1 MRQLTQRIENLSPA
15 KRALLEMK
23 LREKVP
29 GPEASS
35 ILVPR
40 PHRASAPLSFA
51 QESLWFL
58 EQLNPNTARYNLSDA
73 LRLRGTLNLAALEQ
87 ALNNIVAR
95 HEALRT
101 CFVETDNEVRQ
112 NIEAASFLQLR
123 FVNLTLL
130 PETERTSEAQRILA
144 SAVELPF
151 DLSRGPLV
159 RFTLLRLNEQ
169 EHILLV
175 LMHHIISD
183 GWSVGI
189 FWKEFAAH
197 YASCLHDTP
206 VDLPDLPIQFGD
218 YTTWRREQSGGR
230 AFELQLAYWKKQLAA
245 APALLELPTDRPRPA
260 VQSSRG
266 AQSSS
271 VLPRALCDAL
281 KALSQ
286 RQGVTLFMTTL
297 AAFYTLLAR
306 YTGQEDLVVGSP
318 LTGRTHTETENLIG
332 FFVNTLALR
341 TDVTGDPTFCELLK
355 RVRDTALGAY
365 SHQDIPFEKLVAE
378 LRPERSLSYNPIFQ
392 TAFALQHEATSDLQ
406 LTGLQLSPV
415 KLGSVTAKFDLFLSL
430 CEAPDGL
437 RATIEYNTDLF
448 EAATIARM
456 LSHYQ
461 NLLTGIISDQTL
473 RLSELPLLTDAE
485 QHQLLVEWNDTATD
499 YPQDLCLHQL
509 FEARVVSSPD
519 AIAVIA
525 DEVSITYR
533 ELNRRAN
540 QVAHYLRAEG
550 IAPDSLVGIYTDRSL
565 LMVIGILGI
574 LKAGGAYLPLDQSY
588 PPARLAFMLED
599 AQTPIILT
607 QQKLLA
613 NLPATAAKVV
623 ALDTNWEIISRHK
636 EDNPN
641 NVTQP
646 DNLAYV
652 IYTSGSTGQP
662 KGTAIPHRAVN
673 RLVFKTNY
681 VQLEA
686 TDCIAQ
692 VSNISFDA
700 ATFELWGALLHGVR
714 LVLINKDI
722 ALSPGNF
729 AEQIRTHQVT
739 TMFLTTALFNLL
751 SREAPTAFST
761 LKTLM
766 FGGEACDPN
775 CVRDVLRKGPPQRL
789 LHVYGPTES
798 TTFASWHLIE
808 TVPEG
813 ATTISIGRPISNTTI
828 YILDH
833 DLNPVPIGVHG
844 EIYIGGA
851 GLAREYLHQPEL
863 TEEKFIVSSFEF
875 RVSRPGANNND
886 LQPETQNPKPDHR
899 LYRTGDIAR
908 YLPDGSIEFI
918 GRKDQQIKLRGFRIE
933 LGEIETALLAHPAIQ
948 DAVVVMTEGT
958 ENNKRLLAWYV
969 ATEDAAVSVSELR
982 DFLKQRLPDY
992 MLPAIFFSLSEMPL
1006 TPNGKVDRHRLPA
1019 PEAAHVEQKREV
1031 GAPRDELELRLTWI
1045 WEKVLGV
1052 AVIGVNDNFFDLGG
1066 HSLIAVRLF
1075 TEIEKVCGKRL
1086 PLATLFQSPTIAQ
1099 LADKLRQQGWQ
1110 PAWNSLVALRP
1121 SGARPPF
1128 FCVHAVGGNV
1138 LEYQALARYLAP
1150 EQPFYGLQSIGLD
1163 GRQTPLISIA
1173 AMAAHYI
1180 KEMRQLQPAG
1190 PYYLGGR
1197 SFGGA
1202 VAFEMARQLQSQ
1214 GEPVALLAMLDTYPL
1229 GWLKLLEPALAANYK
1244 RAFQRQAIKRHLA
1257 NLRTLSLKGKVN
1269 YFLVKA
1275 NYKKRKYLHLIWKFR
1290 QRFQAG
1296 TVRSLAEKL
1305 RDIEELNY
1313 LASKNYTPQIYQG
1326 QVTFFCAGEEISA
1339 AESQLGW
1346 KLLSAGNVEVVD
1358 IPGDHQSMIKEP
1370 HVIALANKLQAA
1382 LNTAQAAQ
1390 KSQVEGGHQND

>member
-1 MRQLTQRIENLSPA
+1 MRQITQRIEHLSSA
-15 KRALLEMK
+15 KRALLE
-23 LREKVP
+23 LRLRQKAQMIAIAQPV
-29 GPEASS
+29 
-35 ILVPR
+35 LPR
-40 PHRASAPLSFA
+40 AERHFAPLAFN

-58 EQLNPNTARYNLSDA
+58 EQLNPQTSIYNLSDA
-73 LRLRGTLNLAALEQ
+73 RRLTGTLEVAALQQSLDAMVE
-87 ALNNIVAR
+87 R

-101 CFVETDNEVRQ
+101 AFGDCEGEPHQIISAPQPIKLNWHDLSHH
-112 NIEAASFLQLR
+112 A
-123 FVNLTLL
+123 
-130 PETERTSEAQRILA
+130 ETERENLAQRLLR
-144 SAVELPF
+144 EETERPF
-151 DLSRGPLV
+151 DLSHGQLIRI
-159 RFTLLRLNEQ
+159 TLIKLKPQ
-169 EHILLV
+169 QHILLV
-175 LMHHIISD
+175 MMHHIISD
-183 GWSVGI
+183 GWSLGI
-189 FWKEFAAH
+189 FWQELAQH
-197 YASCLHDTP
+197 YESFCQLINFS
-206 VDLPDLPIQFGD
+206 LPELPIQFAD
-218 YTTWRREQSGGR
+218 YAVWQRQNLLGE
-230 AFELQLAYWKKQLAA
+230 AFNQHLEYWQQQLAD

-260 VQSSRG
+260 VQTFRG
-266 AQSSS
+266 AQQTVS
-271 VLPRALCDAL
+271 LPRELHNELLALSRCEGVTPFILLLTAF
-281 KALSQ
+281 KALL
-286 RQGVTLFMTTL
+286 VH
-297 AAFYTLLAR
+297 
-306 YTGQEDLVVGSP
+306 YTGQDDIVVGSP
-318 LTGRTHTETENLIG
+318 LAGRTQTETENLIG
-332 FFVNTLALR
+332 FFVNPLVLR
-341 TDVTGDPTFCELLK
+341 TNLSGNPTFREMLR
-355 RVRDTALGAY
+355 RVRDTALGAFA
-365 SHQDIPFEKLVAE
+365 HQDVPFEKLVAE

-392 TAFALQHEATSDLQ
+392 TAFALHNQTTPALQ
-406 LTGLQLSPV
+406 MAGLSLSPI
-415 KLGSVTAKFDLFLSL
+415 KLGAVTAKFDLYVSL
-430 CEAPDGL
+430 RETPDEWSV
-437 RATIEYNTDLF
+437 TIEYNTDLF
-448 EAATIARM
+448 DHATIERM
-456 LSHYQ
+456 LGHYQ
-461 NLLTGIISDQTL
+461 NLLTGVISDQTL
-473 RLSELPLLTDAE
+473 HLSELPLLTDAE
-485 QHQLLVEWNDTATD
+485 QHQLLVEWNDTAID

-533 ELNRRAN
+533 EINRRAN

-636 EDNPN
+636 EDNPG

-813 ATTISIGRPISNTTI
+813 ATTIPIGRPISNTTI
-828 YILDH
+828 YLLDR
-833 DLNPVPIGVHG
+833 DRNPVPVGVHG
-844 EIYIGGA
+844 EIYIGGD

-886 LQPETQNPKPDHR
+886 LQPETQNPKPETR

-992 MLPAIFFSLSEMPL
+992 MLPAIFFSLDELPL
-1006 TPNGKVDRHRLPA
+1006 TPNGKVDRHKLPA
-1019 PEAAHVEQKREV
+1019 PEAARGEQKREV
-1031 GAPRDELELRLTWI
+1031 GAPQDELELRLTWI

-1052 AVIGVNDNFFDLGG
+1052 PAIGVNDNFFDLGG

-1086 PLATLFQSPTIAQ
+1086 PLATLFQAPTIAQ

-1163 GRQTPLISIA
+1163 GQQSPLTSIT

-1275 NYKKRKYLHLIWKFR
+1275 NYKKRKYLHFIWKFQ

-1296 TVRSLAEKL
+1296 STRSLSAKL

-1313 LASKNYTPQIYQG
+1313 LASKNYIPQIYPG

-1370 HVIALANKLQAA
+1370 HVIALAGKLQAA
-1382 LNTAQAAQ
+1382 LNVAQEAH
-1390 KSQVEGGHQND
+1390 KSQVEGHHNG